1 MKKRDWLFIPPAL
14 FIGFY
19 FGYIGLALFTD
30 LRIDELRPYI
40 NSEAVRQGIE
50 AGAKVY
56 KEEYVRDEALHVRKR
71 KARDHAI
78 KQYMKKMEGL
88 MEEK

>member
-30 LRIDELRPYI
+30 LRIDDIRPFI
-40 NSEAVRQGIE
+40 QRGAIETGVE
-50 AGAKVY
+50 AGIKKY
-56 KEEYVRDEALHVRKR
+56 KEEFVKDEALHSRKR
-71 KARDHAI
+71 KERDRII
-78 KQYMKKMEGL
+78 KRYIKEIDSL
-88 MEEK
+88 MVQE